1 MPVPF
6 HTHNQSSSTLPLPFH
21 IPKWQSIF
29 SWRTPSK
36 WKIKNCCLSTISA
49 SSNDILWKR
58 MKITVWIATRL
69 NYASH
74 KNPGNTKHALQV
86 QHNFEMNQSH
96 LFWIFFCIELCVCVC
111 VEVAAGCTVL
121 ALAFIFSNASN
132 INKHP
137 TSPSTTKSI
146 VTPKKG
152 GCLATSQTGNNKH
165 VKMPRTSFKLR
176 RKEKL
181 NCHKILRAKLD
192 KWLTYKIF

>member
-1 MPVPF
+1 MAVHLQLEDPLEVEDKELLPQHHLCIIKRHF
-6 HTHNQSSSTLPLPFH
+6 MKTHENHCMNSNQIKLCISQKSWKYQTCPAGSTQL
-21 IPKWQSIF
+21 WDESITSF
-29 SWRTPSK
+29 
-36 WKIKNCCLSTISA
+36 
-49 SSNDILWKR
+49 
-58 MKITVWIATRL
+58 L
-69 NYASH
+69 N
-74 KNPGNTKHALQV
+74 
-86 QHNFEMNQSH
+86 
-96 LFWIFFCIELCVCVC
+96 IFLHRIVCVC

-165 VKMPRTSFKLR
+165 VNMPRTSFKLR